1 MAVSD
6 SDLVKGWQQ
15 VLSMCQLKAGEQVT
29 ILTSTDS
36 HPQVVN
42 TCEIAC
48 GLLGGIVTRLV
59 LPPMN
64 GEKALSP
71 DKSGYVGKTALET
84 NTVALNAL
92 KSSDLIIDTMLL
104 LFSPQQEE
112 ILKANTRMLLA
123 VEPPEILLRLLP
135 TMADKQRA
143 LAATR
148 RLQQAKTMTVTSAA
162 GTHFSCAL
170 GDYPVL
176 TQYGF
181 SDEPGK
187 WDHWPSCFIA
197 RWPNEGSANGKIVI
211 DSGDILLPFKRY
223 ARDPVTLIIE
233 EGYIRSIE
241 GGFDAEFMRN
251 FMDSFNDPE
260 AYAMA
265 HVGWGLMTR
274 AHWSTL
280 GLYDRQATIG
290 MDARAFAGNFLF
302 SSGPNTEA
310 GGTRDTPCHL
320 DIPLRN
326 CSLSLD
332 GEPMTINGKV
342 MAEDQR

>member
-6 SDLVKGWQQ
+6 SDLVSGWQR
-15 VLSMCQLKAGEQVT
+15 VLTLCRLKAGEQVT
-29 ILTSTDS
+29 LLTSTDS
-36 HPQVVN
+36 HAQVVN

-48 GLLGGIVTRLV
+48 GLMGAVVTRLV

-84 NTVALNAL
+84 NKVALSAL
-92 KSSDLIIDTMLL
+92 KSSDLIIDTMML
-104 LFSPQQEE
+104 LFSPEQEE

-135 TMADKQRA
+135 TLEDQQRA
-143 LAATR
+143 MAATQ
-148 RLQQAKTMTVTSAA
+148 RLRLAKTMTVTSPA
-162 GTHFSCAL
+162 GTDFHCSL
-170 GDYPVL
+170 GAYPVL
-176 TQYGF
+176 TQHGF
-181 SDEPGK
+181 SDVAGK
-187 WDHWPSCFIA
+187 WDHWPSCFVA
-197 RWPNEGSANGKIVI
+197 TWPNEGSSRGKIVI
-211 DSGDILLPFKRY
+211 DSGDIILPFKRY
-223 ARDPVTLIIE
+223 VREPVTLIIE
-233 EGYIRSIE
+233 QGYIRQIE
-241 GGFDAEFMRN
+241 GGFDAEFMRS
-251 FMDSFNDPE
+251 FMDSFNDAE

-280 GLYDRQATIG
+280 GLYDRESTIG

-332 GEPMTINGKV
+332 NEPMTHNGKV
-342 MAEDQR
+342 IPEVMR

>member
-15 VLSMCQLKAGEQVT
+15 VLTLCELKAGEQVT
-29 ILTSTDS
+29 LLTSTDS
-36 HPQVVN
+36 HAQVVN

-48 GLLGGIVTRLV
+48 GLMGGVVTRLV

-64 GEKALSP
+64 GEKSLSP
-71 DKSGYVGKTALET
+71 DKSGYVGKTALDT
-84 NTVALNAL
+84 NLVALNAL

-104 LFSPQQEE
+104 LFSPEQEE

-135 TMADKQRA
+135 TLDDKRRAMAGTK
-143 LAATR
+143 
-148 RLQQAKTMTVTSAA
+148 RLQQAKTMKVTSVA
-162 GTHFSCAL
+162 GTDFSCAL
-170 GDYPVL
+170 GEYPVL
-176 TQYGF
+176 TQHGF
-181 SDEPGK
+181 SDVAGK
-187 WDHWPSCFIA
+187 WDHWPSCFVA
-197 RWPNEGSANGKIVI
+197 TWPNEGSSNGKIVI

-241 GGFDAEFMRN
+241 GGFDAEFMKD
-251 FMDSFNDPE
+251 FMQSFNDPE

-274 AHWSTL
+274 AYWSTL
-280 GLYDRQATIG
+280 GMYDRESTLG

-332 GEPMTINGKV
+332 GEPMTVNGKV
-342 MAEDQR
+342 MSVDQQ